1 MFDDLRLSVEVCLVI
16 KVVVVAIKSGPG
28 ARMNVD
34 DLTNSIAQLA
44 MRFNSPLLCHSGRFG
59 LQSFLHQQSS
69 WRLNSIN
76 CIR

>member
-1 MFDDLRLSVEVCLVI
+1 MI
-16 KVVVVAIKSGPG
+16 KLIKLIKSGPG

-59 LQSFLHQQSS
+59 LQSFLHRQSS

-76 CIR
+76 RIR